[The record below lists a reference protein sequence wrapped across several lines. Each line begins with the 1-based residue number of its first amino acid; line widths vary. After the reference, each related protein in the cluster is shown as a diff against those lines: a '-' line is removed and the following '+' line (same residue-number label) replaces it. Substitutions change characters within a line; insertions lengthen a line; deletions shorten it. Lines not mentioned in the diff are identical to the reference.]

1 MTTMTTSYLTQLVLS
16 KLEGDE
22 RISEIISEAIQ
33 ETMDELDLDVVSED
47 GFDLMM
53 DTAASISLVAV

>member
-1 MTTMTTSYLTQLVLS
+1 MTSSQLTQLVLS

-22 RISEIISEAIQ
+22 RISDIISEAIQ